1 MLLEAS
7 HPLEGCLCLVDF
19 SSINDCKCKNSVEV
33 TIIKNEVTPAEV
45 VTEKFS
51 VDFCPVNVRLLCL
64 TVHSPDGSSTPGHL
78 CKVKTF
84 PRREQRGQ
92 SRLKL
97 RPRMAL
103 DTWVARMYSTLL
115 GPNYCIQ
122 CFKHVKFIETCTVH
136 NFISVP
142 FSMGDKF
149 VIVKF
154 HSKCQQSHL
163 SKLAGPPFTGST
175 WIKIIKLKVRL

>member
-1 MLLEAS
+1 M
-7 HPLEGCLCLVDF
+7 
-19 SSINDCKCKNSVEV
+19 I
-33 TIIKNEVTPAEV
+33 PAKAV
-45 VTEKFS
+45 VTDKIS
-51 VDFCPVNVRLLCL
+51 VAICPVNVRLLCL

-78 CKVKTF
+78 CQVKTF

-103 DTWVARMYSTLL
+103 DTWVACMYSTLL

-149 VIVKF
+149 VIVEISFKMSTKSLEQASRSSF
-154 HSKCQQSHL
+154 HRLHLDYNDVDHSH
-163 SKLAGPPFTGST
+163 
-175 WIKIIKLKVRL
+175 VEN